1 MPNSRRKSRLWWA
14 RRSAIATSVAASAL
28 LVAGCGGSSETAQ
41 DATVSST
48 GGASSES
55 GVALPPFP
63 VPRVPDITTMTSASM
78 EVRATIGAETEL
90 PVDVQVEGARCNA
103 QGQVVNRSGLT
114 TGAGDDGSQ
123 VVNRAGTIQR
133 DVDGSGQVTNGTVT
147 YQVNADGSGQ
157 IIASERVVQVNADGS
172 GQYTDDDLVYQVDA
186 NGAGQYTR
194 GSESYQVDADGAG
207 LWSGPYGEVANSGD
221 GSGSWVSGTTTLTI
235 DGDGTGTLNGEPI
248 TVDPMP
254 KFALMGT
261 FPKLQT
267 LKALGEPCG
276 TLIRLPAGI
285 LFDFDKA
292 TLRPEAAPVLAA
304 VAEALAGQTSTVEV
318 NGHTDAVGDDAYN
331 QDLSERRA
339 QAVIAGLQSDGV
351 STPLRPQGFGETQP
365 VAPNTLD
372 GKDNPTGRQLN
383 RRVEIVIPAP

>member
-1 MPNSRRKSRLWWA
+1 
-14 RRSAIATSVAASAL
+14 
-28 LVAGCGGSSETAQ
+28 
-41 DATVSST
+41 
-48 GGASSES
+48 
-55 GVALPPFP
+55 
-63 VPRVPDITTMTSASM
+63 M
-78 EVRATIGAETEL
+78 EVRETIGAEAEL
-90 PVDVQVEGARCNA
+90 PVEVQVEGARCNA

-123 VVNRAGTIQR
+123 VANRAGAIQR
-133 DVDGSGQVTNGTVT
+133 DMDGSGQVTDGTVT

-157 IIASERVVQVNADGS
+157 IIVSERVVQVNADGS
-172 GQYTDDDLVYQVDA
+172 GQYIDDDLTYQVEAD
-186 NGAGQYTR
+186 GAGQYSR
-194 GSESYQVDADGAG
+194 GSETYQVSADGSG
-207 LWSGPYGEVANSGD
+207 QWSGPYGEVDNSGD
-221 GSGSWVSGTTTLTI
+221 GSGSWVSGTTSLTI
-235 DGDGTGTLNGEPI
+235 NGDGTGTLNGEPV
-248 TVDPMP
+248 TVEPMP
-254 KFALMGT
+254 KFALLGT
-261 FPKLQT
+261 FPKLQG

-304 VAEALAGQTSTVEV
+304 VAEALTDQTSTVEV

-339 QAVIAGLQSDGV
+339 QAVIAGLQADGV
-351 STPLRPQGFGETQP
+351 STPLQAHGFGETQP

-383 RRVEIVIPAP
+383 RRVEIVIPAS